1 MTYPPRSVIV
11 TAAVALFACWF
22 VYTRP
27 LAALAVAVVVL
38 VTVGVV
44 GFVATVGWLVF
55 GAGETGGGEVE
66 EVTAAEWDDE
76 ADADRYAGGGW

>member
-27 LAALAVAVVVL
+27 LAALAIVGIAVVVL
-38 VTVGVV
+38 GCIGFVGTVGY
-44 GFVATVGWLVF
+44 FIFGWRT
-55 GAGETGGGEVE
+55 APAADVE
-66 EVTAAEWDDE
+66 LDDDE
-76 ADADRYAGGGW
+76 ADADRATGGGW

>member
-27 LAALAVAVVVL
+27 LAALAVAAVVL

-55 GAGETGGGEVE
+55 GWGTGPVVE
-66 EVTAAEWDDE
+66 LPDDDE
-76 ADADRYAGGGW
+76 ADADRYAGGGY

>member
-27 LAALAVAVVVL
+27 LAALAVAAVVL

-55 GAGETGGGEVE
+55 GWGTGPVVE
-66 EVTAAEWDDE
+66 LPDDE
-76 ADADRYAGGGW
+76 ADADRYAGGAW